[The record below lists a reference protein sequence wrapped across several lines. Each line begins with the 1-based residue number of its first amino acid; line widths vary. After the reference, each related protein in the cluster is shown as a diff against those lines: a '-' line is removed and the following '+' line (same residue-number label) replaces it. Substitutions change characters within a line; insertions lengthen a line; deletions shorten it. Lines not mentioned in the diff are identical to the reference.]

1 MIQDA
6 IRDLELIRDAD
17 MKSLEPACELL
28 ESAGEVRD
36 V

>member
-1 MIQDA
+1 MIRDA
-6 IRDLELIRDAD
+6 IRDLERIRAAGI
-17 MKSLEPACELL
+17 KGLEPAFELL